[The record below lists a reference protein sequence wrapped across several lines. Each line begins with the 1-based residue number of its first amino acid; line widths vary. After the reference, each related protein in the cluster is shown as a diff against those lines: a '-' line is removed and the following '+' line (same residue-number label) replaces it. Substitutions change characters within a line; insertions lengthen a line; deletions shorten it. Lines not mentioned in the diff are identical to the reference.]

1 MARTHPHH
9 LPPRLNCACMRI
21 VNVCCNPLQTSR
33 HQCCL
38 ARDFLARFLGA
49 HAQGSAGGAG
59 MTAVAVRA
67 ADDIKRQQAA
77 LRQGKAPCP
86 SAQAALAK
94 ARLPAPGPA
103 PQKPQKP

>member
-1 MARTHPHH
+1 
-9 LPPRLNCACMRI
+9 
-21 VNVCCNPLQTSR
+21 
-33 HQCCL
+33 
-38 ARDFLARFLGA
+38 
-49 HAQGSAGGAG
+49 